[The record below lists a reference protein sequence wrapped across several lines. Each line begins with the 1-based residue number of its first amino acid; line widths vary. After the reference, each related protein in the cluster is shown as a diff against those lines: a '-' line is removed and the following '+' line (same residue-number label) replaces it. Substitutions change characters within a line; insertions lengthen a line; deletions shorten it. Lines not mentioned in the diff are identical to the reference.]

1 MISGVVLRSR
11 NNIYNIAKAI
21 VGVCSARRP
30 PPERHQDQKEIPTR
44 SPGPLVR
51 WSFGPLVRWSRGP
64 SVSWSAGLLLSYSAG
79 PLLLR
84 SLDPAGT

>member
-1 MISGVVLRSR
+1 MMISGVVLRSR

-51 WSFGPLVRWSRGP
+51 WSFGPLVPWSFGLLVRWSL
-64 SVSWSAGLLLSYSAG
+64 A
-79 PLLLR
+79 LLLR
-84 SLDPAGT
+84 WSPAASVS